1 MINMDLFS
9 ELRTIYETTLLDPH
23 TYRITIKMKDIID
36 GKLLREAVD
45 MTMERY
51 PYFRVCLY
59 IKGDAIGFEENPA
72 EVPVIHTKKR
82 ISLGGEQSSGH
93 LIAFCYWKN
102 RLFIDA
108 YHGLS
113 DGGGIYPLI
122 RTLLFY
128 YCSSFYGKELSAE
141 GVRLRGSVITKEELE
156 DPARDFICGKNS
168 LGIKK
173 WNKPAFQLTDSG
185 IVRIK
190 PDSIVY
196 NVRISEEEFMRMAER
211 SRCITATV
219 SYTGKANFGEVER
232 YIQEFEA
239 LPSTALPSTH
249 VPLTIEMSALHGYF
263 FINFIQYF
271 DEYDYFSTFLDQ
283 LRQNDIDYDVLNV
296 VEARYP
302 RVELPQWNL

>member
-1 MINMDLFS
+1 MQMINMDLFS

-59 IKGDAIGFEENPA
+59 IKGDAIGFEENLA

-82 ISLGGEQSSGH
+82 IYLGGEQSSGH
-93 LIAFCYWKN
+93 LLAFCYWKN
-102 RLFIDA
+102 KLFIDA

-141 GVRLRGSVITKEELE
+141 GVRLRG
-156 DPARDFICGKNS
+156 
-168 LGIKK
+168 
-173 WNKPAFQLTDSG
+173 
-185 IVRIK
+185 
-190 PDSIVY
+190 
-196 NVRISEEEFMRMAER
+196 
-211 SRCITATV
+211 
-219 SYTGKANFGEVER
+219 
-232 YIQEFEA
+232 
-239 LPSTALPSTH
+239 H

-296 VEARYP
+296 AEARYP

>member
-1 MINMDLFS
+1 MQMINMDLFS

-128 YCSSFYGKELSAE
+128 YCSSL
-141 GVRLRGSVITKEELE
+141 
-156 DPARDFICGKNS
+156 
-168 LGIKK
+168 
-173 WNKPAFQLTDSG
+173 
-185 IVRIK
+185 
-190 PDSIVY
+190 
-196 NVRISEEEFMRMAER
+196 
-211 SRCITATV
+211 
-219 SYTGKANFGEVER
+219 
-232 YIQEFEA
+232 
-239 LPSTALPSTH
+239 
-249 VPLTIEMSALHGYF
+249 
-263 FINFIQYF
+263 
-271 DEYDYFSTFLDQ
+271 
-283 LRQNDIDYDVLNV
+283 
-296 VEARYP
+296 
-302 RVELPQWNL
+302 